1 VYIIIAGG
9 GVVGF
14 NIASL
19 LSVESHDVVVIDD
32 SAAAVE
38 SIQRQ
43 LDVRTICGN
52 AATPRILREAEANR
66 ADLVLAV
73 TDSDETNMV
82 VCFIA
87 KEMGAARTAARIRN
101 PDYSGYFQLP
111 AKSPMATRRI
121 VRPRSLGV
129 DIFINPEVEMA
140 REILSILAG
149 LYSTP
154 AEQFGGGA
162 VQLREFKV
170 EDKSL
175 FNKKLSE
182 ITSDIPFFIV
192 AVGHEDGGVI
202 AKPDEVI
209 HEGDSI
215 YIAASGD
222 QVERLGRLFA
232 APKRPARSVAIIGG
246 GRIGYLVAEGL
257 LRQGVR
263 VKVLERNQA
272 RAEEIA
278 AKLERALVLQGEPT
292 DRDFLVEQGI
302 GNADAVVAA
311 TENDELNIL
320 ASLLAKNLGVGRTLT
335 VINNPDYIPLA
346 EAAGIDV
353 AGSPAIIT
361 ARKIVHFVLRGGA
374 IAAAVLEK
382 STLEAIEFVVSP
394 TARIAG
400 KSAAEAPLPE
410 NAIIAAVIRG
420 ARPVI
425 PPDAAPVE
433 PGDHVLIVSTLAAI
447 PEVEG
452 LFK

>member
-1 VYIIIAGG
+1 MYIIIAGG

-19 LSVESHDVVVIDD
+19 LSVENHDVVIIEE

-43 LDVRTICGN
+43 LDVRTITGN
-52 AATPRILREAEANR
+52 AATPRVLREAEAHR
-66 ADLVLAV
+66 ADLILAV

-87 KEMGAARTAARIRN
+87 KEMGASRTAARIRN

-111 AKSPMATRRI
+111 AKNPGATRRI
-121 VRPRSLGV
+121 VRPQNLGV

-140 REILSILAG
+140 REILSILRG
-149 LYSTP
+149 FYSTP
-154 AEQFGGGA
+154 AEQFSGGA

-175 FNKKLSE
+175 FNKKVSD
-182 ITSDIPFFIV
+182 IKSDIPFFIV
-192 AVGHEDGGVI
+192 ALGHEEGGAI
-202 AKPDEVI
+202 ARADEII

-215 YIAASGD
+215 YVVAPGD

-232 APKRPARSVAIIGG
+232 APKPPAQSVAVIGG

-257 LRQGVR
+257 LRQGIR
-263 VKVLERNQA
+263 VKILERDQS

-278 AKLERALVLQGEPT
+278 GKLERALVLQGEPT

-302 GNADAVVAA
+302 ASADAVVAA

-320 ASLLAKNLGVGRTLT
+320 ATLLAKNIGVGRTLT
-335 VINNPDYIPLA
+335 VINKPDYIPLA

-353 AGSPAIIT
+353 AGSPAVIA
-361 ARKIVHFVLRGGA
+361 ARKIAHYVLRGGA
-374 IAAAVLEK
+374 IAAAVIEK

-394 TARIAG
+394 AARVAG
-400 KSAAEAPLPE
+400 KAVAEISLPPT
-410 NAIIAAVIRG
+410 AIIGAVVRG
-420 ARPVI
+420 GRPVI
-425 PPDAAPVE
+425 PPDDSPIE
-433 PGDHVLIVSTLAAI
+433 PGDHVVVVSTIAGI
-447 PEVEG
+447 PEVEEF
-452 LFK
+452 FK

>member
-1 VYIIIAGG
+1 MYIVIAGG

-19 LSVESHDVVVIDD
+19 LSVENHDVVVIEE

-38 SIQRQ
+38 AIQRQ
-43 LDVRTICGN
+43 LDVRTIRGN
-52 AATPRILREAEANR
+52 AATPRILREAGAHR

-111 AKSPMATRRI
+111 AKSPSATRRI
-121 VRPRSLGV
+121 VRPKSLGV
-129 DIFINPEVEMA
+129 DVFINPEAEMA

-149 LYSTP
+149 FYSTP
-154 AEQFGGGA
+154 AEQFGGGV

-182 ITSDIPFFIV
+182 ITADIPFYIV
-192 AVGHEDGGVI
+192 AVGHEEGGVI
-202 AKPDEVI
+202 ATPDEII
-209 HEGDSI
+209 HEGDTI
-215 YIAASGD
+215 YIAAAGD

-232 APKRPARSVAIIGG
+232 SSKRPAQSVAVIGG

-263 VKVLERNQA
+263 VKVLERDQA
-272 RAEEIA
+272 VAEDIA
-278 AKLERALVLQGEPT
+278 AKLEGALVLQGEPT

-320 ASLLAKNLGVGRTLT
+320 ATLLAKNLGVGRTLS
-335 VINNPDYIPLA
+335 VINKPDYIPLA

-361 ARKIVHFVLRGGA
+361 ARKIAHFVLRGGA

-400 KSAAEAPLPE
+400 KPANDVPLPQ
-410 NAIIAAVIRG
+410 NAIIGAVIRG
-420 ARPVI
+420 NRPVI
-425 PPDAAPVE
+425 PPDDAPIE
-433 PGDHVLIVSTLAAI
+433 AGDHVIVISTLAAI
-447 PEVEG
+447 PDVES

>member
-1 VYIIIAGG
+1 MYIVIAGG

-19 LSVESHDVVVIDD
+19 LSVENHDVVVIEE
-32 SAAAVE
+32 SAASVE
-38 SIQRQ
+38 AIQRQ
-43 LDVRTICGN
+43 LDVRTIRGN
-52 AATPRILREAEANR
+52 AATPRILREAEAHR

-111 AKSPMATRRI
+111 AKGPSATRRI
-121 VRPRSLGV
+121 VRPKSLGV
-129 DIFINPEVEMA
+129 DVFINPEAEMA

-149 LYSTP
+149 FYSTP
-154 AEQFGGGA
+154 AEQFGGGV

-175 FNKKLSE
+175 FNKKLSD
-182 ITSDIPFFIV
+182 ITADIPFYIV

-202 AKPDEVI
+202 AKPGEVI

-215 YIAASGD
+215 YIIAAGD

-232 APKRPARSVAIIGG
+232 IPRRPAQSVAVIGG
-246 GRIGYLVAEGL
+246 GRVGYLVAEGL

-263 VKVLERNQA
+263 VKVLERDQA
-272 RAEEIA
+272 VAEDIA
-278 AKLERALVLQGEPT
+278 AKLEGALVLQGEPT
-292 DRDFLVEQGI
+292 DRDFLIEQGI
-302 GNADAVVAA
+302 GHADAVVAA
-311 TENDELNIL
+311 TDNDELNIL
-320 ASLLAKNLGVGRTLT
+320 ATLLAKNLGVGRTLS
-335 VINNPDYIPLA
+335 VINKPDYIPLA

-361 ARKIVHFVLRGGA
+361 ARKIAHFVLRGGA

-400 KSAAEAPLPE
+400 KPASDVPLPRD
-410 NAIIAAVIRG
+410 AIIGAVIRG
-420 ARPVI
+420 SRPII
-425 PPDAAPVE
+425 PPNGE
-433 PGDHVLIVSTLAAI
+433 PIETGDHVIVVSTLAAI

>member
-1 VYIIIAGG
+1 MYIVIAGG

-19 LSVESHDVVVIDD
+19 LSVENHDVVVIEE
-32 SAAAVE
+32 SAASVE
-38 SIQRQ
+38 AIQRQ
-43 LDVRTICGN
+43 LDVRTIRGN
-52 AATPRILREAEANR
+52 AATPRILREAGAHR
-66 ADLVLAV
+66 ADLILAV

-111 AKSPMATRRI
+111 AKSPSATRRI
-121 VRPRSLGV
+121 VRPKSLGV
-129 DIFINPEVEMA
+129 DVFINPEAEMA

-149 LYSTP
+149 FYSTP
-154 AEQFGGGA
+154 AEQFGGGM

-182 ITSDIPFFIV
+182 ITSDIPFYIV
-192 AVGHEDGGVI
+192 AVGHEEGGVI
-202 AKPDEVI
+202 ATPDEII
-209 HEGDSI
+209 HEGDTI
-215 YIAASGD
+215 YIAAAGD

-232 APKRPARSVAIIGG
+232 SSKRPAQSVAVIGG

-263 VKVLERNQA
+263 VKVLERDQA
-272 RAEEIA
+272 VAEDIA
-278 AKLERALVLQGEPT
+278 AKLEGALVLQGEPT

-320 ASLLAKNLGVGRTLT
+320 ATLLAKNLGVSRTLS
-335 VINNPDYIPLA
+335 VINKPDYIPLA

-361 ARKIVHFVLRGGA
+361 ARKIAHFVLRGGA

-400 KSAAEAPLPE
+400 KPANDVPLPQ
-410 NAIIAAVIRG
+410 NAIIGAVIRG
-420 ARPVI
+420 SRPVI
-425 PPDAAPVE
+425 PPDGE
-433 PGDHVLIVSTLAAI
+433 PIEAGDHVVVISTLAAI
-447 PEVEG
+447 PDVES

>member
-1 VYIIIAGG
+1 VYIVIAGG

-19 LSVESHDVVVIDD
+19 LSVEKHDVVVIEE
-32 SAAAVE
+32 SAQAIE
-38 SIQRQ
+38 SIQRE
-43 LDVRTICGN
+43 LDVRTIHGN
-52 AATPRILREAEANR
+52 AATPRILREAEAHR

-82 VCFIA
+82 VSFIA

-101 PDYSGYFQLP
+101 PEYSGYFQLP
-111 AKSPMATRRI
+111 AKSPAATRRI
-121 VRPRSLGV
+121 VRPKSLGV

-149 LYSTP
+149 FYSTP
-154 AEQFGGGA
+154 AEQFGGGT

-175 FNKKLSE
+175 FNKKLTE

-192 AVGHEDGGVI
+192 AVGHEEGGVI
-202 AKPDEVI
+202 ATPDEVI

-215 YIAASGD
+215 YVIASSD

-232 APKRPARSVAIIGG
+232 TPKRKAQSVAVIGG

-263 VKVLERNQA
+263 VKVLERDLA

-311 TENDELNIL
+311 TDNDELNIL
-320 ASLLAKNLGVGRTLT
+320 ATLLAKNLGVGRTLS
-335 VINNPDYIPLA
+335 VINKPDYIPLA
-346 EAAGIDV
+346 EAAGIDI
-353 AGSPAIIT
+353 AGSPAIVT
-361 ARKIVHFVLRGGA
+361 ARKIAHYVLRGGA

-394 TARIAG
+394 TARVNG
-400 KSAAEAPLPE
+400 KSLKEVTLPI
-410 NAIIAAVIRG
+410 NSIIGAVIRG
-420 ARPVI
+420 NRPII
-425 PPDAAPVE
+425 PPDDSPIE
-433 PGDHVLIVSTLAAI
+433 EGDHIVVVSTLSAI
-447 PEVEG
+447 PEVEN

>member
-1 VYIIIAGG
+1 MYIIIAGG

-19 LSVESHDVVVIDD
+19 LSVEKHDVVVIEE
-32 SAAAVE
+32 SAAAIE

-43 LDVRTICGN
+43 LDVRTIRGN
-52 AATPRILREAEANR
+52 AATPRILREAEAHR

-82 VCFIA
+82 VSFIA

-111 AKSPMATRRI
+111 SKGPGATRRI
-121 VRPRSLGV
+121 VRPKSLGV

-140 REILSILAG
+140 AEILSILAG
-149 LYSTP
+149 FYSTP

-192 AVGHEDGGVI
+192 ALGHEDGGVI
-202 AKPDEVI
+202 AKPDEII

-215 YIAASGD
+215 YIIAAGD

-232 APKRPARSVAIIGG
+232 IPKRPAQSVAVIGG
-246 GRIGYLVAEGL
+246 GRIGFLVAEGL

-263 VKVLERNQA
+263 VKILERDQA
-272 RAEEIA
+272 RAEDIA
-278 AKLERALVLQGEPT
+278 GKLEGALVLQGEPT

-311 TENDELNIL
+311 TDNDELNIL
-320 ASLLAKNLGVGRTLT
+320 ATLLAKNIGVSRTLT
-335 VINNPDYIPLA
+335 VINKPDYIPLA

-361 ARKIVHFVLRGGA
+361 ARKIAHFVLRGGA

-382 STLEAIEFVVSP
+382 ATLEAIEFVVSP
-394 TARIAG
+394 TARIVG
-400 KSAAEAPLPE
+400 KPANAVPMPQ
-410 NAIIAAVIRG
+410 NAIIGAVIRSN
-420 ARPVI
+420 RPVI
-425 PPDAAPVE
+425 PPDEVAIEA
-433 PGDHVLIVSTLAAI
+433 GDHVIVISTLAAI
-447 PEVEG
+447 SEVEE

>member
-1 VYIIIAGG
+1 VYIVIAGG

-19 LSVESHDVVVIDD
+19 LSVENHDVVVIEE
-32 SAAAVE
+32 SAASVE
-38 SIQRQ
+38 AIQRQ
-43 LDVRTICGN
+43 LDVRTIRGN
-52 AATPRILREAEANR
+52 AATPRILREAGAHR
-66 ADLVLAV
+66 ADLILAV

-111 AKSPMATRRI
+111 AKSPSATRRI
-121 VRPRSLGV
+121 VRPKSLGV
-129 DIFINPEVEMA
+129 DVFINPEAEMA

-149 LYSTP
+149 FYSTP
-154 AEQFGGGA
+154 AEQFGGGM

-182 ITSDIPFFIV
+182 ITSNIPFYIV
-192 AVGHEDGGVI
+192 AVGHEEGGVI
-202 AKPDEVI
+202 ATPDEII
-209 HEGDSI
+209 HEGDTI
-215 YIAASGD
+215 YIAAAGD

-232 APKRPARSVAIIGG
+232 SSKRPAQSVAVIGG

-263 VKVLERNQA
+263 VKVLERDQA
-272 RAEEIA
+272 VAEDIA
-278 AKLERALVLQGEPT
+278 AKLEGALVLQGEPT

-320 ASLLAKNLGVGRTLT
+320 ATLLAKNLGVSRTLS
-335 VINNPDYIPLA
+335 VINKPDYIPLA

-361 ARKIVHFVLRGGA
+361 ARKIAHFVLRGGA

-400 KSAAEAPLPE
+400 KPANDVPLPQ
-410 NAIIAAVIRG
+410 NAIIGAVIRG
-420 ARPVI
+420 NRPVI
-425 PPDAAPVE
+425 PPDDAPIE
-433 PGDHVLIVSTLAAI
+433 AGDHVIVISTLAAI
-447 PEVEG
+447 PDVES

>member
-1 VYIIIAGG
+1 MYIIIAGG

-19 LSVESHDVVVIDD
+19 LSVEKHEVVVIEES
-32 SAAAVE
+32 SAAIE

-43 LDVRTICGN
+43 LDVRAVQGN
-52 AATPRILREAEANR
+52 AATPRVLREVEAHR

-101 PDYSGYFQLP
+101 PDYSGYFQIP
-111 AKSPMATRRI
+111 AKGPAATRRI
-121 VRPRSLGV
+121 VRPKSLGI

-140 REILSILAG
+140 REILSILSG
-149 LYSTP
+149 FYSTP
-154 AEQFGGGA
+154 AEQFGGGL

-170 EDKSL
+170 EDRSL

-192 AVGHEDGGVI
+192 AVGHDDGGVI
-202 AKPDEVI
+202 ATPDEVI

-215 YIAASGD
+215 YVTAPGD

-232 APKRPARSVAIIGG
+232 VPKRRAQSVAVIGG

-257 LRQGVR
+257 LNQGVR
-263 VKVLERNQA
+263 VKILERDMS
-272 RAEEIA
+272 RAQEIA

-320 ASLLAKNLGVGRTLT
+320 ASLLAKNIGVGRTLT
-335 VINNPDYIPLA
+335 VINKPDYIPLA

-361 ARKIVHFVLRGGA
+361 ARKIAHFVLRGGA
-374 IAAAVLEK
+374 VAAAVLEK

-394 TARIAG
+394 SARIVG
-400 KSAAEAPLPE
+400 KVAAEAGLPPT
-410 NAIIAAVIRG
+410 AIIGAVIRG
-420 ARPVI
+420 ARPVV
-425 PPDAAPVE
+425 PPDDTPIEA
-433 PGDHVLIVSTLAAI
+433 GDHVIIVSTLTGI
-447 PEVEG
+447 SEVED